1 MKILT
6 VLFALIAGLILASI
20 QVRHAGSIS
29 KAIFSNH
36 KWLDHKID
44 NVDKVLIAIAAG
56 FFVAFLVTIT
66 LTV

>member
-1 MKILT
+1 MKTLT

-29 KAIFSNH
+29 KAIFNH
-36 KWLDHKID
+36 RWDDHKID

-56 FFVAFLVTIT
+56 FFVAFLLTIT